1 MPNKSQGKGPSKF
14 NSKIVLEFRQQ
25 IAAGISTESCSV
37 GGKPCGLH
45 TCRRDRSTPKRL
57 TLLKRKI
64 LSGQF
69 GLARLKSALSIFFY
83 ARDRKIK
90 SWSFSVFRTY
100 WHITRTYMGL
110 LRVRLECWE
119 TLLLKLLQV
128 QFFWEI
134 GYFQSNLYLHSL
146 RTADVISGRRK
157 LLLTLM
163 CWHFVCY

>member
-69 GLARLKSALSIFFY
+69 GLARLFEERFVNFFLCERLKNKKLIILRVSHLLGSLRY
-83 ARDRKIK
+83 SDYGLRLR
-90 SWSFSVFRTY
+90 
-100 WHITRTYMGL
+100 MNML
-110 LRVRLECWE
+110 LRMIK
-119 TLLLKLLQV
+119 T
-128 QFFWEI
+128 
-134 GYFQSNLYLHSL
+134 
-146 RTADVISGRRK
+146 T
-157 LLLTLM
+157 
-163 CWHFVCY
+163 

>member
-1 MPNKSQGKGPSKF
+1 MKNFADISVPIKSQGKGPSKF
-14 NSKIVLEFRQQ
+14 NIKIVLEFRQQ

-90 SWSFSVFRTY
+90 S
-100 WHITRTYMGL
+100 
-110 LRVRLECWE
+110 
-119 TLLLKLLQV
+119 
-128 QFFWEI
+128 
-134 GYFQSNLYLHSL
+134 
-146 RTADVISGRRK
+146 
-157 LLLTLM
+157 
-163 CWHFVCY
+163 

>member
-25 IAAGISTESCSV
+25 IVAGVSTESCSV

-69 GLARLKSALSIFFY
+69 GLARLKSALSIFFFLSE
-83 ARDRKIK
+83 RQKNKKLI
-90 SWSFSVFRTY
+90 
-100 WHITRTYMGL
+100 I
-110 LRVRLECWE
+110 LRVSHLLTHYKNVYGFVTSE
-119 TLLLKLLQV
+119 TRVLRNPSPQIV
-128 QFFWEI
+128 TSSVFWEI

-163 CWHFVCY
+163 C